1 MKLKRQTRATGTTR
15 VTGRGRRGGRG
26 AHRVGP
32 RPRGRQAR
40 RPGIP
45 FRRRLAGRL
54 PSIRRLLAVV
64 AAGAAVAGLVA
75 LLNGPWLRVS
85 AVSWN
90 GGTYTRGE
98 VVEAVLA
105 EAQGRSVLAVD
116 TRALRA
122 RIEEV
127 PSVAAAD
134 VTTSLTGLIEAS
146 VTEREVAVVWH
157 TDRARFLA
165 ASDGTVFAA
174 LLPDGETPDGLA
186 DVPTVHDERAT
197 TRLMTV
203 GDRIPQELLAATMRL
218 MSIDPAVLGSTAS
231 GLGLRL
237 DDEFGFRLVAADAG
251 WEAAF
256 GVYGTDP
263 RESDAEAAARLERQ
277 VTAVRTL
284 FTSRP
289 EAEIG
294 WVDVRNPGKVYFRA
308 KG

>member
-1 MKLKRQTRATGTTR
+1 MRLKRQPRTTR
-15 VTGRGRRGGRG
+15 VTRATRRGRPRG

-32 RPRGRQAR
+32 RPQGRQAR

-45 FRRRLAGRL
+45 FRRRLTGRL
-54 PSIRRLLAVV
+54 PSIRRLLASV
-64 AAGAAVAGLVA
+64 AAVAAVAGLVA

-85 AVSWN
+85 AVGWS
-90 GGTYTRGE
+90 GGTYTRGQS
-98 VVEAVLA
+98 VEAVLD
-105 EAQGRSVLAVD
+105 EVRGQSVLAVD

-122 RIEEV
+122 SIEEV
-127 PSVAAAD
+127 PSVAAAE
-134 VTTSLTGLIEAS
+134 VTTSLTGQVQAS
-146 VTEREVAVVWH
+146 LTEREVAIVWH
-157 TDRARFLA
+157 TDMARFLA
-165 ASDGTVFAA
+165 AADGTVFAA
-174 LLPDGETPDGLA
+174 LVPDGEAPDALA
-186 DVPTVHDERAT
+186 GVPTVRDDRAT
-197 TRLMTV
+197 ARLMTV
-203 GDRIPQELLAATMRL
+203 GDRIPEEVLAATMRIV
-218 MSIDPAVLGSTAS
+218 SIDPAVLGSAAS
-231 GLGLRL
+231 GLAVRL

-263 RESDAEAAARLERQ
+263 RESDSEAAVRLERQ

-284 FTSRP
+284 FASRA

>member
-1 MKLKRQTRATGTTR
+1 MRLKPLRGTKRSTPA
-15 VTGRGRRGGRG
+15 TGRGRPRG
-26 AHRVGP
+26 AQRVGP
-32 RPRGRQAR
+32 RPKGRQAQ

-45 FRRRLAGRL
+45 LRRRLSGRL
-54 PSIRRLLAVV
+54 PSIRRLLAGV
-64 AAGAAVAGLVA
+64 AAVAAVAGLVA

-85 AVSWN
+85 AVSWS

-98 VVEAVLA
+98 VVEEVLA
-105 EAQGRSVLAVD
+105 ETRGRSVLGVD
-116 TRALRA
+116 TRDLEAS
-122 RIEEV
+122 IEEV
-127 PSVAAAD
+127 PSVAAAE
-134 VTTSLTGLIEAS
+134 VTTSLTGQIDAS

-174 LLPDGETPDGLA
+174 LLPDGEVPDGLD
-186 DVPTVHDERAT
+186 DVPTVRDERAT

-203 GDRIPQELLAATMRL
+203 GDRIPEELLAATMRL
-218 MSIDPAVLGSTAS
+218 VAIDPAVLGSTAS
-231 GLGLRL
+231 ALAVRL
-237 DDEFGFRLVAADAG
+237 DDEFGFRLVAAEEG

-284 FTSRP
+284 FSTRP
-289 EAEIG
+289 EVEIG